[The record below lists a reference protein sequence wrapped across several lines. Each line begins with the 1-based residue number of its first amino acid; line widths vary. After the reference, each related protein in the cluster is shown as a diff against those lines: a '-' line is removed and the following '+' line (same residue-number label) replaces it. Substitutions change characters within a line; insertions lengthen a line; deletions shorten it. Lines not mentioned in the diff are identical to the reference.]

1 MADVRKTQDIPKRI
15 SGAILNSLAAGV
27 VPRTGLEYIAIGR
40 TDEIGALLGDLE
52 IVESGGST
60 FRMISG
66 RYGSGKSFLIQLMRS
81 HAMERGFAVADAD
94 LSPERRLAGS
104 KGQGLA
110 TYRELLRNLST
121 RAAPDGGALAVVLTR
136 WISKM
141 QLSIAK
147 ENGFAPGS
155 AELADAVELAIME
168 VISGLEVMV
177 HGFDFATAVRC
188 FYRGAVSGDD
198 ELRQAALRWIRGE
211 FATKTEARAYLP
223 VSGIIEDS
231 SWYDYLK
238 LVGALLVAAGHRGF
252 IVFIDETVNLYKITQ
267 SISREANYEKLLNI
281 FNDATQG
288 KLSHMSF
295 IFGATPQCVE
305 DRRRGLYSYEALRSR
320 LSGSR
325 FAQAG
330 ILDMSE
336 PVIKLQPL
344 TPEEILALLKRILY
358 IHAKHYDW
366 DPGVTDEQIV
376 TLVQNL
382 AGRMGADV
390 LLTPREVVRDF
401 TGLLNILRQN
411 PAESFESLAAKLDIK
426 PADQAGEESGGE
438 SQFAEFEL

>member
-40 TDEIGALLGDLE
+40 TDEIAAMLGDLE
-52 IVESGGST
+52 VVESGGSA

-121 RAAPDGGALAVVLTR
+121 RAAPDGGALAVILTR

-147 ENGFAPGS
+147 EQGFAPGS
-155 AELADAVELAIME
+155 AALADAVELAIME
-168 VISGLEVMV
+168 VISGLEVLV

-238 LVGALLVAAGHRGF
+238 LVGALLLVAAGHKGF
-252 IVFIDETVNLYKITQ
+252 VVFIDETVNLYKITQ
-267 SISREANYEKLLNI
+267 SISREANYE
-281 FNDATQG
+281 
-288 KLSHMSF
+288 SF
-295 IFGATPQCVE
+295 FEYFQRLHAGQARTWRSSSA
-305 DRRRGLYSYEALRSR
+305 RRRSAWRTAGAGYIATRRCVRAWPAAGLRRRASSTWRSQ
-320 LSGSR
+320 SSSSSR
-325 FAQAG
+325 
-330 ILDMSE
+330 
-336 PVIKLQPL
+336 
-344 TPEEILALLKRILY
+344 
-358 IHAKHYDW
+358 
-366 DPGVTDEQIV
+366 
-376 TLVQNL
+376 
-382 AGRMGADV
+382 
-390 LLTPREVVRDF
+390 
-401 TGLLNILRQN
+401 
-411 PAESFESLAAKLDIK
+411 
-426 PADQAGEESGGE
+426 
-438 SQFAEFEL
+438 

>member
-1 MADVRKTQDIPKRI
+1 MAEQKKTQDIPKRI

-40 TDEIGALLGDLE
+40 TNEIAAMLGDLE
-52 IVESGGST
+52 VVESGGSA

-104 KGQGLA
+104 KNQGLA

-121 RAAPDGGALAVVLTR
+121 RAAPDGGALPVILTR
-136 WISKM
+136 WISRL
-141 QLSIAK
+141 QLNIAR
-147 ENGFAPGS
+147 EQGFAPGS
-155 AELADAVELAIME
+155 AALADAVELAIME
-168 VISGLEVMV
+168 EISRLETLV

-198 ELRQAALRWIRGE
+198 ELRQSALRWLRGE
-211 FATKTEARAYLP
+211 FATKTEAKACLP
-223 VSGIIEDS
+223 VSGIIDDAG
-231 SWYDYLK
+231 WYDYLK
-238 LVGALLVAAGHRGF
+238 LVGALLVTAGHRGF

-267 SISREANYEKLLNI
+267 SVSREANYEKLLNI
-281 FNDATQG
+281 FNDCTQG
-288 KLSHMSF
+288 RLSHMAF

-330 ILDMSE
+330 ILDLSE
-336 PVIKLQPL
+336 PVIRLQPL

-358 IHAKHYDW
+358 IHGKHYDW
-366 DPGVTDEQIV
+366 NPGVTDEQIAA
-376 TLVQNL
+376 LVQNL

-411 PAESFESLAAKLDIK
+411 PAESFASLAEKLDIR
-426 PADQAGEESGGE
+426 PADTAAAGDDND
-438 SQFAEFEL
+438 QFAEFEL

>member
-1 MADVRKTQDIPKRI
+1 MAEQKKTQDIPKRI

-40 TDEIGALLGDLE
+40 TNEIAAMLGDLE
-52 IVESGGST
+52 VVESGGSA

-104 KGQGLA
+104 KNQGLA

-121 RAAPDGGALAVVLTR
+121 RAAPDGGALPVILTR
-136 WISKM
+136 WISRL
-141 QLSIAK
+141 QLNIAR
-147 ENGFAPGS
+147 EQGFAPGS
-155 AELADAVELAIME
+155 AALADAVELAIME
-168 VISGLEVMV
+168 EISRLETLV

-198 ELRQAALRWIRGE
+198 ELRQSALRWLRGE
-211 FATKTEARAYLP
+211 FATKTEAKACLP
-223 VSGIIEDS
+223 VSGIIDDAG
-231 SWYDYLK
+231 WYDYLK
-238 LVGALLVAAGHRGF
+238 LVGALLVTAGHRGF
-252 IVFIDETVNLYKITQ
+252 IVFIDATVNLYKITQ
-267 SISREANYEKLLNI
+267 SVSREANYEKLLNI
-281 FNDATQG
+281 FNDCTQG
-288 KLSHMSF
+288 RLSHMAF

-330 ILDMSE
+330 ILDLSE
-336 PVIKLQPL
+336 PVIRLQPL

-358 IHAKHYDW
+358 IHGKHYDW
-366 DPGVTDEQIV
+366 NPGVTDEQIAA
-376 TLVQNL
+376 LVQNL

-411 PAESFESLAAKLDIK
+411 PAESFASLAEKLDIR
-426 PADQAGEESGGE
+426 PADAAAAGDDND
-438 SQFAEFEL
+438 QFAEFEL